1 MSAHLQWM
9 IIRNNNAYLLKK
21 RNIRKPLSTE
31 PNNLLNIASFRY
43 NGLVHKKSIGIE
55 GPPEKGGKGFVAVYK
70 RAKAVKSYYPL
81 EYAVLCGSVEWS
93 TGSSGVR
100 MTFPIETMHKPA
112 KCTVKRSFKAAPRR
126 SLHKLKRLIMAN
138 KYRTD
143 LCKAALRRASAILKS
158 QKRTVPVKK
167 TRAKKAE

>member
-1 MSAHLQWM
+1 MSAHLHWM

-70 RAKAVKSYYPL
+70 RAKAV
-81 EYAVLCGSVEWS
+81 
-93 TGSSGVR
+93 
-100 MTFPIETMHKPA
+100 HKPA
-112 KCTVKRSFKAAPRR
+112 KCTVKRTFKAAPRR

-167 TRAKKAE
+167 TRAKKPE